1 MNAKLNIRLPLS
13 GMPMNK
19 LLFLTVAIAITFDIH
34 AQDRHFSQ
42 FFNSPIQLNPALAG
56 VIDGTYRVNLNYRDQ
71 WNKLTNGNYL
81 PLTNKQI
88 TFWCNT
94 GEWDGNDLIIDS
106 SYKADSVVVKATV
119 KDQPQ
124 LSKTVTIY
132 LKKRLDNPLLKT
144 EAEILNNKKKGGS

>member
-1 MNAKLNIRLPLS
+1 MKYFIFFI
-13 GMPMNK
+13 
-19 LLFLTVAIAITFDIH
+19 LFSVSLAVK
-34 AQDRHFSQ
+34 AQKIESIY
-42 FFNSPIQLNPALAG
+42 FNLYTDSLKKG
-56 VIDGTYRVNLNYRDQ
+56 VHNYINVDA
-71 WNKLTNGNYL
+71 KLTNGNYL
-81 PLTNKQI
+81 PLTSKQI

-94 GEWDGNDLIIDS
+94 GQWEGNDLIIDS

-124 LSKTVTIY
+124 LSKTITIY

>member
-1 MNAKLNIRLPLS
+1 MKYFIFFI
-13 GMPMNK
+13 
-19 LLFLTVAIAITFDIH
+19 LFSVSLAVK
-34 AQDRHFSQ
+34 AQKIESIY
-42 FFNSPIQLNPALAG
+42 FNLYTDSLKKG
-56 VIDGTYRVNLNYRDQ
+56 VHNYINVDA
-71 WNKLTNGNYL
+71 KLTNGNYL
-81 PLTNKQI
+81 PLTSKQI

-94 GEWDGNDLIIDS
+94 GQWEGNDLIIDS

>member
-1 MNAKLNIRLPLS
+1 MKYFI
-13 GMPMNK
+13 
-19 LLFLTVAIAITFDIH
+19 LFILFSFSLAVKAQKIESIYFNLYTDSLKKGIH
-34 AQDRHFSQ
+34 
-42 FFNSPIQLNPALAG
+42 
-56 VIDGTYRVNLNYRDQ
+56 NYINVDA
-71 WNKLTNGNYL
+71 KLTNGNYL